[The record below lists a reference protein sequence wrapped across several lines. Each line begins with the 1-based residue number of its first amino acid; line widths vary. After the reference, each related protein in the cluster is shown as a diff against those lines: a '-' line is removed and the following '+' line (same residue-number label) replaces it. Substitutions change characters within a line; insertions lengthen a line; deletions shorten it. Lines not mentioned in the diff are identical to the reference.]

1 MLDLNNVCLQIAM
14 KEDDKSKT
22 AFVTRKGLF
31 QFSVMLFGLTCAIAT
46 FQRFMKT
53 VLAGLQLDKCL
64 VYLKDHIIIIGKSF
78 DDMLCNLERVFF
90 RLLRAGP
97 KLKARKCH
105 MLAT

>member
-53 VLAGLQLDKCL
+53 VLAGL
-64 VYLKDHIIIIGKSF
+64 
-78 DDMLCNLERVFF
+78 
-90 RLLRAGP
+90 
-97 KLKARKCH
+97 
-105 MLAT
+105 